1 MAALRQLIH
10 RKLGKGGAYPSKRTI
25 NLLENEHKTGETIF
39 TLSLFLI
46 FLVFL
51 FGFSR
56 LFVAD
61 QLQRADEAE
70 NRYQQVEQSLNK
82 IKEANQVYDDVESRY
97 SHYGKGYLND
107 QERAEADRLTM
118 LDVIEEKVHP
128 SGGIRSITIT
138 DNTAELSV
146 EISQADRMPEII
158 ADLESSPYVN
168 YATATTEGTV
178 DQNDGALSYVETDI
192 TIIFRSPQEMA
203 AIQAQGAATGN
214 AQAQGNAA
222 GDVQTQNDTAG
233 NIEAE
238 SDAAGDMQSQNTD
251 TGNTE
256 AGAGASEASEDA
268 GNAWEESEEVMSS
281 AES

>member
-1 MAALRQLIH
+1 MAALRQLKY
-10 RKLGKGGAYPSKRTI
+10 RKLGKGGMYPSKRTI
-25 NLLENEHKTGETIF
+25 NLLEKEHKTGETIF
-39 TLSLFLI
+39 SLSLFLI
-46 FLVFL
+46 FLIFL

-56 LFVAD
+56 LFVVD
-61 QLQRADEAE
+61 QLRKADEAE
-70 NRYQQVEQSLNK
+70 NQYQQVEQSLSK

-118 LDVIEEKVHP
+118 LDVIEAKVHP

-178 DQNDGALSYVETDI
+178 DLNDGALSYVETDI
-192 TIIFRSPQEMA
+192 TIIFRTPQELA
-203 AIQAQGAATGN
+203 AIQAQSDTAGDTQAQSGGTDEAQVQSDASQD
-214 AQAQGNAA
+214 AQAQNA
-222 GDVQTQNDTAG
+222 
-233 NIEAE
+233 
-238 SDAAGDMQSQNTD
+238 D
-251 TGNTE
+251 TGDTE
-256 AGAGASEASEDA
+256 AQAGVSEASAEMKEQT
-268 GNAWEESEEVMSS
+268 GESEEVTTN

>member
-70 NRYQQVEQSLNK
+70 NQYQQVEQSLNK

-118 LDVIEEKVHP
+118 LDVIEQKVHP

-178 DQNDGALSYVETDI
+178 DLNDGALSYVETDI
-192 TIIFRSPQEMA
+192 TIIFRTPQELA
-203 AIQAQGAATGN
+203 AIQAQS
-214 AQAQGNAA
+214 
-222 GDVQTQNDTAG
+222 DTAG
-233 NIEAE
+233 NTQAQSGGTDEAQVQ
-238 SDAAGDMQSQNTD
+238 SDASQDAQAQNAD
-251 TGNTE
+251 TGDTE
-256 AGAGASEASEDA
+256 AQAGVSEASAEMKEQT
-268 GNAWEESEEVMSS
+268 GESEEVTTN

>member
-1 MAALRQLIH
+1 MEGKMAALKQITH

-25 NLLENEHKTGETIF
+25 NLLENEHKMGETIF

-56 LFVAD
+56 LFVTD

-178 DQNDGALSYVETDI
+178 DAKDGAPFYVETDI
-192 TIIFRSPQEMA
+192 TIIFRTPQEMA
-203 AIQAQGAATGN
+203 AIQAQGAATG
-214 AQAQGNAA
+214 
-222 GDVQTQNDTAG
+222 
-233 NIEAE
+233 
-238 SDAAGDMQSQNTD
+238 DAQSQNTD

-256 AGAGASEASEDA
+256 AEAGAPEASGDA
-268 GNAWEESEEVMSS
+268 GNASEESEEVISS